1 MRRSVVCVCA
11 CALFA
16 HWNIRHGLHFIC
28 GFRGLL
34 GLPLLARLFAC
45 DAQITHLPP
54 HEQYPRAYQ
63 YPNLDEFE

>member
-1 MRRSVVCVCA
+1 V
-11 CALFA
+11 
-16 HWNIRHGLHFIC
+16 GLLC